1 MVEPLRGTLVGV
13 FPDRE
18 HATLAVEGLKRAG
31 FRDDQIGLAGRAGEP
46 STRTGS
52 QAEEGTVLGMMAGAG
67 LGSLVGL
74 GIVAGVIPAIGP
86 VVAGGTLAG
95 LLANAAGG
103 AAVVGAAGTL
113 IGAGVSE
120 SSARYYEGE
129 LHAGRVIVTVRVD
142 GREVEAASALRQ
154 AGAFDMHAEG
164 VPAAEGAR
172 RAGSAVAGAEDT
184 LESPAQSHNPHRE

>member
-1 MVEPLRGTLVGV
+1 MAETSRGTLVGV

-46 STRTGS
+46 SARTGS

-86 VVAGGTLAG
+86 VVVGGTLAA

-103 AAVVGAAGTL
+103 AAAAGAAGAL

-120 SSARYYEGE
+120 SSARYYESE
-129 LHAGRVIVTVRVD
+129 LRAGRVLVAVRVD
-142 GREVEAASALRQ
+142 GREDEAASALRQ

-164 VPAAEGAR
+164 VPAGGGAR
-172 RAGSAVAGAEDT
+172 RAEAAVAGAENT
-184 LESPAQSHNPHRE
+184 LGNQTQ